1 MMNGKMAKTLLKSAK
16 TGYSHVQ
23 TFLPKRRNPHTYLR
37 ARHQAICCAASAS
50 TNLLDMF
57 QTEEL
62 QKCMVS
68 NKEYYAPVLEE
79 GDSFAESKE
88 KFDAA
93 TSSQSPQE
101 LKGESDSSDGEQDA
115 PSDSPAG
122 KEFTGLCG

>member
-1 MMNGKMAKTLLKSAK
+1 MRKSTTRCSMFMYA
-16 TGYSHVQ
+16 GVQ
-23 TFLPKRRNPHTYLR
+23 L
-37 ARHQAICCAASAS
+37 AS
-50 TNLLDMF
+50 NLLPVL

-93 TSSQSPQE
+93 SSGQSPQE
-101 LKGESDSSDGEQDA
+101 LKGESDSNDEEKEA
-115 PSDSPAG
+115 PSESPAG
-122 KEFTGLCG
+122 TSPLHQPDNNSLHQTQYATA

>member
-1 MMNGKMAKTLLKSAK
+1 M
-16 TGYSHVQ
+16 
-23 TFLPKRRNPHTYLR
+23 
-37 ARHQAICCAASAS
+37 
-50 TNLLDMF
+50 LDVL

-93 TSSQSPQE
+93 SSSQSPQE
-101 LKGESDSSDGEQDA
+101 LKADSASNEDEKDA
-115 PSDSPAG
+115 PSESPAG
-122 KEFTGLCG
+122 KSVHKPIAV

>member
-1 MMNGKMAKTLLKSAK
+1 MSLP
-16 TGYSHVQ
+16 
-23 TFLPKRRNPHTYLR
+23 FLPMRCQVAIQHTYLH
-37 ARHQAICCAASAS
+37 AHHQAIWCADSAIA
-50 TNLLDMF
+50 NLLDMF

-101 LKGESDSSDGEQDA
+101 LKGESDSSEWEKDA
-115 PSDSPAG
+115 PSELSAG
-122 KEFTGLCG
+122 NESTSLCH